1 MLSGNSSAP
10 AAPTFG
16 TGDRNPVDFGIKGKR
31 ALICGASRGLGFAA
45 ASALAR
51 EGAHVA
57 LVARSEAG
65 LAHAA
70 DCIRAQTGE
79 IAEVFAVDLT
89 LRDGRAALMAA
100 NPATDILVTHAGVS
114 QRYERFQQLKYE
126 DWIWWMNAHFF
137 AAIELIQ
144 AYVPG
149 MMQRRF
155 GRIVN
160 ISVNFIKYP
169 QIGVGHS
176 HAARLALAG
185 SIASLAREVAPYNV
199 TINSILPG
207 PFQTDAL
214 KAALTQRAD
223 KRKITYEAAEAE
235 MLKSVPAARVAEP
248 HEAGDLIVMLSSN
261 QMGFVTGQN
270 ICIDGG
276 QCPALF

>member
-1 MLSGNSSAP
+1 MDL
-10 AAPTFG
+10 
-16 TGDRNPVDFGIKGKR
+16 GIKGRR
-31 ALICGASRGLGFAA
+31 ALVCGASRGLGFAA
-45 ASALAR
+45 ALALAR

-57 LVARSEAG
+57 LAARSEPG
-65 LAHAA
+65 LADAA
-70 DCIRAQTGE
+70 DRLRAQTGA
-79 IAEVFAVDLT
+79 IAEVYAVDLT
-89 LRDGRAALMAA
+89 SREGRAALIAA

-114 QRYERFQQLKYE
+114 QRYERFQQLKHE
-126 DWIWWMNAHFF
+126 DWTWWLNAHFF
-137 AAIELIQ
+137 SAIELIQ

-185 SIASLAREVAPYNV
+185 SIASLVREVASHNV
-199 TINSILPG
+199 TINSVLPG

-214 KAALTQRAD
+214 AAALTERAD

-235 MLKSVPAARVAEP
+235 MLKSVPAARIAEP
-248 HEAGDLIVMLSSN
+248 REAADLIVMLASN

-276 QCPALF
+276 QCPTLF